1 MTGQAARKISPMKA
15 KIIVGLGAALLASIA
30 IAAIAAVASLTL
42 TRPAPEVTF
51 NALTGEPF
59 ATSELRGKV
68 VVVNFWA
75 TWCPDCIKEMPK
87 LVDTHRKFAARGYET
102 IAVAVRQD
110 KPEDV
115 ARYNAKHALPFRIAL
130 DRSGE
135 VAREF
140 GNVRLTPTTIVIDKK
155 GKIVRKYVGEPDWA
169 EFHQLVE
176 RELRS

>member
-1 MTGQAARKISPMKA
+1 MKA

-51 NALTGEPF
+51 SAISGETF
-59 ATSELRGKV
+59 ATSDLRGKV

-75 TWCPDCIKEMPK
+75 TWCKDCIKEMPK

-110 KPEDV
+110 TAENI
-115 ARYNAKHALPFRIAL
+115 ARFNTKHALPFRVVF
-130 DRSGE
+130 DRSGAL
-135 VAREF
+135 AREF
-140 GNVRLTPTTIVIDKK
+140 GNVRLTPTTFVIDKN
-155 GKIVRKYVGEPDWA
+155 GKVLQRYIGEPDWA
-169 EFHQLVE
+169 EFHKLVE

>member
-1 MTGQAARKISPMKA
+1 MKA
-15 KIIVGLGAALLASIA
+15 KIIVGLCAALLASIA

-42 TRPAPEVTF
+42 TRPAPEVRFKALAGETF
-51 NALTGEPF
+51 T
-59 ATSELRGKV
+59 TSELRGKV

-75 TWCPDCIKEMPK
+75 TWCPDCVKEMPK

-110 KPEDV
+110 NPDDV
-115 ARYNAKHALPFRIAL
+115 ARFNAKHALPFRIAL

-140 GNVRLTPTTIVIDKK
+140 GKVRITPTTFVIDKK
-155 GKIVRKYVGEPDWA
+155 GKILQRYVGEPNWT
-169 EFHQLVE
+169 ELHRLVE
-176 RELRS
+176 RELGS